1 MLFRIRYWIT
11 AGLILCGAA
20 FAWFGALRP
29 MNVIIDGVPFLVK
42 TRAFTSRQVLTQ
54 LGLQPENGDRL
65 NPAGNH
71 ILGWD
76 GTIRFD
82 RAVPVVVGIAATP
95 YTHISITPERIPANL
110 LFQAGVALFPGD
122 SILWNGQTVDFAET
136 LPPADS
142 HTLYVARGI
151 PLSVISSTDQ
161 QRWYSSATTPLAA
174 MWEAGYRLQ
183 QSDWLSSET
192 GKELVAETSIHI
204 AEGRAVTIRD
214 GTREWSSRTSAS
226 TVGEALAHMNVVL
239 NALDYTKPA
248 EDAPIPTDGHI
259 QVVRVTEEVVLQQ
272 ESIPFEKEFVEDPE
286 TELDQTSIVSP
297 GAYGLQVTR
306 IRVRFEDGVETER
319 TTEDEWMAA
328 EPQTQ
333 KVGYGTKIVI
343 RTLQTS
349 AGTIE
354 YWRAVPVY
362 ATSYSP
368 CNIGIEGQCGSS
380 TAMGTPVQQ
389 GVIGVIRSWYNQMAG
404 QQVFVPG
411 YGAAIIADIGGGVPG
426 KNWIDLAFTDENY
439 VPWHQDVI
447 LYFLTP
453 VPAAIPWILP

>member
-1 MLFRIRYWIT
+1 M
-11 AGLILCGAA
+11 
-20 FAWFGALRP
+20 WFGSLRP
-29 MNVIIDGVPFLVK
+29 VNIIIDGVPFTVN
-42 TRAFTSRQVLTQ
+42 TRAFTSRQALSQ
-54 LGLQPENGDRL
+54 LGLQTNSDDRL
-65 NPAGNH
+65 NPSENH
-71 ILGWD
+71 VLGWNA
-76 GTIRFD
+76 TIRFE
-82 RAVPVVVGIAATP
+82 RAVRVAVGIAATP
-95 YTHISITPERIPANL
+95 YVHTSITTEKFPANL

-122 SILWNGQTVDFAET
+122 TIWWNGQLVDFDKA

-142 HTLYVARGI
+142 HTLFVARGI
-151 PLSVISSTDQ
+151 LVSVISHTDQ
-161 QRWYSSATTPLAA
+161 QNWYSSAATPLAA
-174 MWEAGYRLQ
+174 MWEKGYRLQ
-183 QSDWLSSET
+183 QSDLLSNDAGDALIT
-192 GKELVAETSIHI
+192 QTNIHI
-204 AEGRAVTIRD
+204 AQGRAITIID
-214 GTREWSSRTSAS
+214 GKKEWSSRSSAP
-226 TVGEALAHMNVVL
+226 TVGEALAQSNVVI

-248 EDAPIPTDGHI
+248 EDAPIPSDGRI
-259 QVVRVTEEVVLQQ
+259 QVIRVTEEVILEQK
-272 ESIPFEKEFVEDPE
+272 SIPFEKKIVEDPE

-297 GAYGLQVTR
+297 GANGLQVSR
-306 IRVRFEDGVETER
+306 IRVRLEDGVETER
-319 TTEDEWMAA
+319 ITEDEWVAA

-349 AGTIE
+349 AGSIE

-404 QQVFVPG
+404 QQVYVPG

-453 VPAAIPWILP
+453 VPAAVPWILP